1 MHNPHFM
8 VSNMEGH
15 KREHGHRNRHAWKRP
30 LAPKPRHPLRRAI
43 AALRVR

>member
-8 VSNMEGH
+8 VSNMDH
-15 KREHGHRNRHAWKRP
+15 HMREHAYRDRHVWKRP
-30 LAPKPRHPLRRAI
+30 LAPKPKHWLRRAM